1 MTGGVGETQG
11 RVVAVLG
18 KHLSAINAQNV
29 LARALRETRVT
40 GATMTVDDVR
50 RLQPALERGLRLFL
64 PLGTVADVLLELS
77 RAFAPAEPPRTQDIQ
92 IRTEDD
98 ISEARLAARTI
109 CETIGARRIVVQKV
123 ATIVSELARNVFMYA
138 GGGRIEL
145 VPTVR
150 PRPRLLIRATD
161 QGPGIP
167 NLDEILG
174 GRYKSKTGLGSG
186 ILGTKRLVDRFDI
199 QTSPAGTRIEAELDL

>member
-1 MTGGVGETQG
+1 VTSNQE

-40 GATMTVDDVR
+40 GATMTLDDVR

-64 PLGTVADVLLELS
+64 PLGTVADVLVELS
-77 RAFAPAEPPRTQDIQ
+77 RAFAPTEPPRSQDIT
-92 IRTEDD
+92 IRSEND
-98 ISEARLAARTI
+98 ISEARLAARAI
-109 CETIGARRIVVQKV
+109 CEVLGARRIVVQKV

-138 GGGRIEL
+138 GTGRIEL
-145 VPTVR
+145 VPAAR
-150 PRPRLLIRATD
+150 PRPRLTVRAID

-167 NLDEILG
+167 NLDEILA

-186 ILGTKRLVDRFDI
+186 IVGTKRLVEKFDI
-199 QTSPAGTRIEAELDL
+199 QTSPSGTRVEVEIDL